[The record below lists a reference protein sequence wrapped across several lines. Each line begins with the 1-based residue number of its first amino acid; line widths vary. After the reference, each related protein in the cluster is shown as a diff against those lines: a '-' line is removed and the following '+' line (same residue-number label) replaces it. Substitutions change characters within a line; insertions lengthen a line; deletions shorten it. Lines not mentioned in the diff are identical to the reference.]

1 MNLFAFF
8 GVANK
13 SMALMLAD
21 NRQFSAA
28 FDHFN
33 GAPVEAQQIYRLL
46 IRKQTQLQLKS
57 KIIYST

>member
-1 MNLFAFF
+1 MNLFVFF

-28 FDHFN
+28 FERFN
-33 GAPVEAQQIYRLL
+33 GAPAEAQQIYRLF
-46 IRKQTQLQLKS
+46 IRKQT
-57 KIIYST
+57 